1 MEPQQLGPYRIVRR
15 LGRGGMGTVY
25 EGVHSETGEPA
36 AIKTL
41 AESLVEEPDFRAR
54 FELEIETLRKLNH
67 PNIVRLLGF
76 GEEKGILFY
85 VMELVRGPSLDQELK
100 AGRKFTWR
108 EVAQI
113 GIQVCQAL
121 KHAHDRGII
130 HRDLKPANL
139 LRAED
144 GTIKLSDFGI
154 ARLFGAPSHTG
165 VGSVLGTIEYM
176 APEQAEALPIGP
188 KADLYSLGAVLYALL
203 VGRPPFKVTSFAQI
217 LHLHRT
223 SRPDPVRVHV
233 PDCPEELDRIIQE
246 LLARDPDKRITN
258 ASLTARRLQAMLHA
272 LEREPPLPPA
282 QVSSQTLTIPQQGV
296 VDFGV
301 GPEVDSG
308 KSAVG
313 LTPTVT
319 LPQGKAETPEM
330 GQPKPAAPE
339 PSYLAPTRVATGHDL
354 APAEPASSGG
364 ASSPSQLAPTLE
376 TSAFKE
382 LLRAGERPVEGEPQ
396 AAGSPGASRTDAGA
410 IASDTVTTGRFV
422 QVKPEDLDRIEPPPS
437 ARRPIVS
444 LETGILL
451 GALIVLAGT
460 IWYLLQPPT
469 ADQLYRRIA
478 QRVGSAEDPE
488 ALLSAAAEVEQ
499 FLTRY
504 SDDPRAS
511 QIREYQQEIE
521 LLRMERRFELQARQ
535 RAAARTAIPIE
546 QDYLEALRYVQIDPE
561 LGMQKLEALLALYGY
576 AGGAEGSADPQG
588 QSSQAQKPG
597 RRPVGHTAECLELA
611 RRRLERLRRELQ
623 PAIENQRDLIV
634 SRLDEADALDPVRP
648 ELARKIREAVITL
661 YGGKSWAKP
670 YVERARRALQSTPS
684 GNFSGDTPT
693 PDAPSKNA
701 SAKQAES

>member
-25 EGVHSETGEPA
+25 EGIHCETGEPA

-76 GEEKGILFY
+76 GEEQGILFY

-176 APEQAEALPIGP
+176 APEQAEAQPIGP

-223 SRPDPVRVHV
+223 SRPDPVRLHV

-272 LEREPPLPPA
+272 LEREPPRPPQDA
-282 QVSSQTLTIPQQGV
+282 SNTLAIPQQGV

-301 GPEVDSG
+301 GPPSG
-308 KSAVG
+308 N
-313 LTPTVT
+313 
-319 LPQGKAETPEM
+319 
-330 GQPKPAAPE
+330 PKPADGLASTLTLPVGKEQARPAAEPQPGIDE
-339 PSYLAPTRVATGHDL
+339 PSLLAPTRAATQDLL
-354 APAEPASSGG
+354 APCEPSAPGVPG
-364 ASSPSQLAPTLE
+364 SPSQLAPTLE
-376 TSAFKE
+376 TAAFKD
-382 LLRAGERPVEGEPQ
+382 LPRVGERLAVEGAQTPPQ
-396 AAGSPGASRTDAGA
+396 SPAASRTEAG
-410 IASDTVTTGRFV
+410 SVTPDTVTTGRFV

-437 ARRPIVS
+437 ARRPIFS
-444 LETGILL
+444 LQTGILL
-451 GALIVLAGT
+451 GALVVLAGT
-460 IWYLLQPPT
+460 IWYLLQPPS
-469 ADQLYRRIA
+469 ADQLYRRIV
-478 QRVGSAEDPE
+478 QRVGSTEDPE
-488 ALLSAAAEVEQ
+488 ALLGAAPEIEQ

-511 QIREYQQEIE
+511 QVREYQQEIE

-535 RAAARTAIPIE
+535 RAAARTSIPIE
-546 QDYLEALRYVQIDPE
+546 QDYLEALRYIQIDPE

-576 AGGAEGSADPQG
+576 AGGSEHAADPGG
-588 QSSQAQKPG
+588 QRPQAEKKV
-597 RRPVGHTAECLELA
+597 RRPIGHTAECLELA
-611 RRRLERLRRELQ
+611 RRRLERLKRELQ

-634 SRLDEADALDPVRP
+634 SRLDEADALESSRP
-648 ELARKIREAVITL
+648 DLARQIREAVITL
-661 YGGKSWAKP
+661 YGAKSWAKP
-670 YVERARRALQSTPS
+670 YVERARRALRSSPAT
-684 GNFSGDTPT
+684 NFSGDASAPETPSK
-693 PDAPSKNA
+693 DAP
-701 SAKQAES
+701 AKEAKS